1 MKTAPTKPTNTT
13 PRGKRAPR
21 TARSAPAR
29 VSATFALILA
39 AACGGSVDVD
49 GVSSSGGA
57 PVPASCVDAQGR
69 CASVDL
75 PCEPGTEWVD
85 PTELSCGDPSLA
97 CCVPLSQ
104 PATCATAQLIA
115 LNGGSVTIEGDTT
128 NAPDEHPAIDC
139 GSFQT
144 SGGFNQGQL
153 YYRFQAEAG
162 ATYSFQLT
170 TSFYGFLYV
179 FPRSVGCSEPAIQ
192 AACGSKGE
200 TGMVSSIV
208 NPGSTGTS
216 SFAPIEAQE
225 YVIVVDGDTSPGS
238 FTLIVSES

>member
-1 MKTAPTKPTNTT
+1 M
-13 PRGKRAPR
+13 
-21 TARSAPAR
+21 
-29 VSATFALILA
+29 A
-39 AACGGSVDVD
+39 AACGGNVDVD
-49 GVSSSGGA
+49 SVSSGGT

-75 PCEPGTEWVD
+75 PCEPGTTWVD
-85 PTELSCGDPSLA
+85 PNELSCGDPSLA
-97 CCVPLSQ
+97 CCVSQ
-104 PATCATAQLIA
+104 PATCATAQLVVI
-115 LNGGSVTIEGDTT
+115 NGGSVTIEGDTT
-128 NAPDEHPAIDC
+128 NTPDEYSALDC

-153 YYRFQAEAG
+153 YYRFQAKAG

-179 FPRSVGCSEPAIQ
+179 FPRSAGCSEQAIQ

-200 TGMVSSIV
+200 TGMVSNIV

-216 SFAPIEAQE
+216 SFAPLEAQE

>member
-1 MKTAPTKPTNTT
+1 VF
-13 PRGKRAPR
+13 
-21 TARSAPAR
+21 ARLALL
-29 VSATFALILA
+29 ALIMA
-39 AACGGSVDVD
+39 AACGGNVDVD
-49 GVSSSGGA
+49 RVSSGGGTA
-57 PVPASCVDAQGR
+57 VPASCVDAQGR

-75 PCEPGTEWVD
+75 PCDPGTTWVD
-85 PTELSCGDPSLA
+85 PNELSCGDPSLA
-97 CCVPLSQ
+97 CCVSQ
-104 PATCATAQLIA
+104 PATCATAQLVVI
-115 LNGGSVTIEGDTT
+115 NGGSVTIEGDTT
-128 NAPDEHPAIDC
+128 NTPDEYSALDC

-153 YYRFQAEAG
+153 YYRFQAKAG

-179 FPRSVGCSEPAIQ
+179 FPRSAGCSEQAIQ

-200 TGMVSSIV
+200 TGMVSNIV

-216 SFAPIEAQE
+216 SFAPLEAQE